1 MEIKN
6 IHQHAGWFASYM
18 NAPDGGND
26 QQGQALVQCQMK
38 KIEQL
43 NKLIETIEGEI
54 QLHDEPK
61 EYDAEI
67 ILESIRSLIEQKT
80 DIEVSVGYYKWIG

>member
-18 NAPDGGND
+18 SSE
-26 QQGQALVQCQMK
+26 QGQALVRCQMK

-43 NKLIETIEGEI
+43 NKLIHTIQGEI
-54 QLHDEPK
+54 ELHDDPK
-61 EYDAEI
+61 EYDAETI
-67 ILESIRSLIEQKT
+67 IESIRCLIEQKT
-80 DIEVSVGYYKWIG
+80 DVEVTVGYYKWIG